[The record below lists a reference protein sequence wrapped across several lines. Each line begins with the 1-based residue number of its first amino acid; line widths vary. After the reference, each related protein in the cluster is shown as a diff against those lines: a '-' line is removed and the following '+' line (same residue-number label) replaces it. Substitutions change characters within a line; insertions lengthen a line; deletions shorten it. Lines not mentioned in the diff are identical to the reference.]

1 MKKLLSAL
9 LLSFFILSKITI
21 VHEIDTPADTPAD
34 TSADTPV
41 DEQVEFPETETY
53 YTDNEVD
60 VTFTVPAGWKNAE
73 LPKEGKRV
81 QTGYFDQND
90 NLLLF
95 VYVDIWP
102 SISEADKQGLNRC
115 DVNNDFYTKS
125 QILELYSINGAEDTN
140 VEYVT
145 INNIKYFKI
154 TYQIKDDDV
163 NQIVVGHM
171 LLDNGIMYVFYL
183 MGETPDYNT
192 YKQYDELLSSIKFEH
207 LSTNSSPVNETTE
220 TYNPVN
226 ETTDTYNPVNSA
238 DKPSART
245 VFRIIRYIV
254 YIFALPM
261 IIYKF
266 MKKNE

>member
-1 MKKLLSAL
+1 
-9 LLSFFILSKITI
+9 
-21 VHEIDTPADTPAD
+21 
-34 TSADTPV
+34 
-41 DEQVEFPETETY
+41 
-53 YTDNEVD
+53 
-60 VTFTVPAGWKNAE
+60 
-73 LPKEGKRV
+73 
-81 QTGYFDQND
+81 
-90 NLLLF
+90 
-95 VYVDIWP
+95 
-102 SISEADKQGLNRC
+102 
-115 DVNNDFYTKS
+115 
-125 QILELYSINGAEDTN
+125 
-140 VEYVT
+140 
-145 INNIKYFKI
+145 
-154 TYQIKDDDV
+154 
-163 NQIVVGHM
+163 M

-226 ETTDTYNPVNSA
+226 ETTETYNPVNSS